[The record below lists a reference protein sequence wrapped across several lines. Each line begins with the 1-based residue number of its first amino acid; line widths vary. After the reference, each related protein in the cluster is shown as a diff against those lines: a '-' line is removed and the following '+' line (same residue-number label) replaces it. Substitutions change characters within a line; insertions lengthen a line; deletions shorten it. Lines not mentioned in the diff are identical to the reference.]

1 MNLRYCK
8 NLVFIH
14 LEGANYRARDG
25 VLEEEGFYEN
35 HTRRFGITK
44 IEKTQKA
51 QLRVSFR
58 NREFKEG
65 TVFLPCQK
73 MLLFASLFT
82 VKVAV

>member
-14 LEGANYRARDG
+14 LGGANYRARDG

-35 HTRRFGITK
+35 HTRRFGKTK

-51 QLRVSFR
+51 QLRVS
-58 NREFKEG
+58 
-65 TVFLPCQK
+65 
-73 MLLFASLFT
+73 
-82 VKVAV
+82 